1 VQSTGEVKFSNTSYT
16 IHVRARSLNL
26 SLGQIIIES
35 IPRPCS
41 AKISRCHIH
50 DVTVHLR
57 GNSALQ
63 PQTFPQHYIHGV
75 AICACSSTAASS
87 LHYILVVGL
96 WQRRNSSFRKTHTF
110 GTCYVDTVTC
120 YVDTVTCYVDT
131 VTCYVDTVNVNVT
144 CFSLTRLVKCVVE
157 DSILNPSYTQSLPD
171 HWAKRAAR
179 CRY

>member
-1 VQSTGEVKFSNTSYT
+1 MHNARTCEVAQSAFFWELAALTLPSGE
-16 IHVRARSLNL
+16 
-26 SLGQIIIES
+26 GQIIIES

-63 PQTFPQHYIHGV
+63 PQTFPQHYIRGV

-96 WQRRNSSFRKTHTF
+96 WQRRSSTF
-110 GTCYVDTVTC
+110 GKHTHLARAT
-120 YVDTVTCYVDT
+120 
-131 VTCYVDTVNVNVT
+131 
-144 CFSLTRLVKCVVE
+144 LTR
-157 DSILNPSYTQSLPD
+157 S
-171 HWAKRAAR
+171 RATLTRSRATLTR
-179 CRY
+179 SMSTSRAFR

>member
-1 VQSTGEVKFSNTSYT
+1 MRGGASLCASFFLFGCSIAYIPLFHCHFSNSKEGVPRPISHLGCWCLLDPYRHVHLKDDTRAKTFVQSTGEVKFSNTSYT
-16 IHVRARSLNL
+16 IHVPARSLNL

-96 WQRRNSSFRKTHTF
+96 W
-110 GTCYVDTVTC
+110 
-120 YVDTVTCYVDT
+120 
-131 VTCYVDTVNVNVT
+131 
-144 CFSLTRLVKCVVE
+144 
-157 DSILNPSYTQSLPD
+157 
-171 HWAKRAAR
+171 
-179 CRY
+179 

>member
-1 VQSTGEVKFSNTSYT
+1 MRAKTFVQSTGEVKFSNTSYT

-96 WQRRNSSFRKTHTF
+96 WQRRSSTFGKHTHFTHTF
-110 GTCYVDTVTC
+110 WHVLSLTRYNGLRDTVTC
-120 YVDTVTCYVDT
+120 
-131 VTCYVDTVNVNVT
+131 
-144 CFSLTRLVKCVVE
+144 
-157 DSILNPSYTQSLPD
+157 
-171 HWAKRAAR
+171 
-179 CRY
+179 

>member
-1 VQSTGEVKFSNTSYT
+1 MQSTGEVKFSNTSYT

-120 YVDTVTCYVDT
+120 YVDTVYVTLSRARLPNTCVLLFKMFPRSHANFET
-131 VTCYVDTVNVNVT
+131 T
-144 CFSLTRLVKCVVE
+144 
-157 DSILNPSYTQSLPD
+157 LPD
-171 HWAKRAAR
+171 
-179 CRY
+179 

>member
-1 VQSTGEVKFSNTSYT
+1 MQSTGEVKFSNTSYT

-63 PQTFPQHYIHGV
+63 PQTFPQHHIHGV

-96 WQRRNSSFRKTHTF
+96 WQLRYSATQERAHTNIWQKEHTHIWHVLLHVFLDTDTKMYPSSTNHGISMR
-110 GTCYVDTVTC
+110 
-120 YVDTVTCYVDT
+120 
-131 VTCYVDTVNVNVT
+131 
-144 CFSLTRLVKCVVE
+144 
-157 DSILNPSYTQSLPD
+157 
-171 HWAKRAAR
+171 
-179 CRY
+179 

>member
-1 VQSTGEVKFSNTSYT
+1 MQSTGEVKFSNTSYT

-96 WQRRNSSFRKTHTF
+96 WQRRSSTF
-110 GTCYVDTVTC
+110 GKHTHLARATLTRSRATLTRSRATLTRSRASLDTQCQRHVL
-120 YVDTVTCYVDT
+120 
-131 VTCYVDTVNVNVT
+131 
-144 CFSLTRLVKCVVE
+144 SLTQLVKSVVE
-157 DSILNPSYTQSLPD
+157 DSILNPSYTQSLST
-171 HWAKRAAR
+171 RSR
-179 CRY
+179 

>member
-1 VQSTGEVKFSNTSYT
+1 MQSTGEVKFSNTSYT

-96 WQRRNSSFRKTHTF
+96 WQLRYSATQQLKGRTQTFGKKNTHTF
-110 GTCYVDTVTC
+110 GTCYYMYSFDDT
-120 YVDTVTCYVDT
+120 DGG
-131 VTCYVDTVNVNVT
+131 
-144 CFSLTRLVKCVVE
+144 VKCVVE
-157 DSILNPSYTQSLPD
+157 DSILNPSYTQSL
-171 HWAKRAAR
+171 
-179 CRY
+179 